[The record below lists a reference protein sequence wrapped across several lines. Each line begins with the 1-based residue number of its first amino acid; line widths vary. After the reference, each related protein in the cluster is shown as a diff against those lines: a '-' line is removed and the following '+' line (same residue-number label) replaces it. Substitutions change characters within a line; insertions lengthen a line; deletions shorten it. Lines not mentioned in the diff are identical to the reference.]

1 MSDSQHET
9 PQPLTPKGMYE
20 GHDLCRELAVDQ
32 VCFRV
37 KIYNDGIFESVFHE
51 HVPSHRISHENA
63 IEALRSLVAR
73 YSEWPGTFIL
83 HSLLNERRGKPSRYP
98 SFNSH
103 TTYPE
108 PGAIRHYI
116 SAQRTHAWYDSI
128 ISKAKFRTA
137 SSLSES
143 SE

>member
-1 MSDSQHET
+1 
-9 PQPLTPKGMYE
+9 MYE
-20 GHDLCRELAVDQ
+20 GHNLCPELAVGQ

-37 KIYNDGIFESVFHE
+37 KTYNDGIFESVFHE
-51 HVPSHRISHENA
+51 HVPSHRISQDNA

-98 SFNSH
+98 GFVSH
-103 TTYPE
+103 TSYPE
-108 PGAIRHYI
+108 PGVIRHYI
-116 SAQRTHAWYDSI
+116 SAPRAHAWYDSI
-128 ISKAKFRTA
+128 ISKAKFRPA
-137 SSLSES
+137 SSLPES